1 MKKALLKGFLDMLPL
16 CLAVIPWG
24 ILCGSLAVQNGFTA
38 LETQAMSL
46 LVFAGSAQLVAIEL
60 MAGNTPLLTILFTTF
75 IISSRHFLYGLA
87 VRHKVIDQ
95 PLRWR
100 LPVSFVLTDELFAFS
115 HHRKAYRTK
124 TRLTYAL
131 SAGFSF
137 YIAWNLWTFI
147 GIVAGSLLP
156 DLTTLGLDFAIAAT
170 FIALVI
176 PGIKNL
182 ATLATVVTAGIV
194 ASVLKSQG
202 FELWLVVAALSAMTV
217 GYIISRVI
225 SRINSQIHI
234 KQAPKS

>member
-1 MKKALLKGFLDMLPL
+1 MNRPSRAILKGFVDMLPL

-24 ILCGSLAVQNGFTA
+24 ILCGSLAIQNGFTA

-60 MAGNTPLLTILFTTF
+60 IAGNTPLLTILFTTF

-95 PLRWR
+95 PLSWR

-115 HHRKAYRTK
+115 HHPKAYRTK
-124 TRLTYAL
+124 IRLIYAL

-147 GIVAGSLLP
+147 GIVAGTMLP
-156 DLTTLGLDFAIAAT
+156 DLTHLGLDFAIAAT

-176 PGIKNL
+176 PGVKSLASLVTVIVAGIS
-182 ATLATVVTAGIV
+182 ATLF
-194 ASVLKSQG
+194 KSTG
-202 FELWLVVAALSAMTV
+202 FELWLVSSALLAMSA
-217 GYIISRVI
+217 GYFTA
-225 SRINSQIHI
+225 RITAKKERNL
-234 KQAPKS
+234 

>member
-1 MKKALLKGFLDMLPL
+1 MQPFSRATLKGFLDMLPL
-16 CLAVIPWG
+16 CLAVLPWG
-24 ILCGSLAVQNGFTA
+24 ILCGSLAIQNGFTA
-38 LETQAMSL
+38 LETQTMSL

-60 MAGNTPLLTILFTTF
+60 IAGNTPLLTILFTTL

-87 VRHKVIDQ
+87 IRHKVIDQ
-95 PLRWR
+95 PMRWR

-115 HHRKAYRTK
+115 HHHKAYRTK
-124 TRLTYAL
+124 IRLIYAL

-156 DLTTLGLDFAIAAT
+156 DLTHLGLDFAIAAT

-182 ATLATVVTAGIV
+182 ATLATVITAAV
-194 ASVLKSQG
+194 MATLLKSQG
-202 FELWLVVAALSAMTV
+202 FELWLVVAALTAMSV
-217 GYIISRVI
+217 GYIISRIQGKTEHNV
-225 SRINSQIHI
+225 
-234 KQAPKS
+234 

>member
-1 MKKALLKGFLDMLPL
+1 MKPIYRAILKGFLDMLPL

-24 ILCGSLAVQNGFTA
+24 ILCGSLAIQNGFSA
-38 LETQAMSL
+38 FETQAMSL

-60 MAGNTPLLTILFTTF
+60 IGDNTPLLTILFTTF

-87 VRHKVIDQ
+87 VRQKVIDK
-95 PLRWR
+95 PMRWR

-115 HHRKAYRTK
+115 HHRKAYRTQL
-124 TRLTYAL
+124 RLTYAL

-137 YIAWNLWTFI
+137 YIAWNLWTLI

-156 DLTTLGLDFAIAAT
+156 DLTNLGLDFAIAAT

-194 ASVLKSQG
+194 ATILKSYG
-202 FELWLVVAALSAMTV
+202 FELWLVAAALTAMSV
-217 GYIISRVI
+217 GYLII
-225 SRINSQIHI
+225 RI
-234 KQAPKS
+234 QAHKEHSV

>member
-1 MKKALLKGFLDMLPL
+1 MKSTYRAILKGFLDMLPL

-24 ILCGSLAVQNGFTA
+24 ILCGSLAIQNGFTA
-38 LETQAMSL
+38 FETQVMSL

-60 MAGNTPLLTILFTTF
+60 MAGNPPLLTILFTTF

-87 VRHKVIDQ
+87 VRHKVIDK
-95 PLRWR
+95 PIRWR

-124 TRLTYAL
+124 VRLIYAL

-137 YIAWNLWTFI
+137 YIAWNLWTLI

-156 DLTTLGLDFAIAAT
+156 DLTNLGLDFAIAAT

-182 ATLATVVTAGIV
+182 ATLATVITAGIV
-194 ASVLKSQG
+194 ATVLKSQG
-202 FELWLVVAALSAMTV
+202 LQLWLVAAALTAMSV
-217 GYIISRVI
+217 GYLI
-225 SRINSQIHI
+225 SRIQTKKEHS
-234 KQAPKS
+234 A